1 MYFDLGKYHSE
12 LLFLYCRYK
21 ELRAFC
27 LDTDALYAHV
37 TENKYVEGFQNGE
50 YFKSTDKLELE
61 KWLTPKTDT
70 IITAFDTF
78 ELQMPVIFA
87 SYLEDAI
94 VTFLTAYFVKYEN
107 CMGDYVNPPDQDN
120 IKGFVK
126 IGDILKYNTIEE
138 LKESLAS
145 RAAHNAASGKSKKKV
160 FARIEALTKHTIQT
174 KIKDKTIALYDKRN
188 EIIHENKKFDL
199 GMDYIEEIYD
209 DCIASITELGKICVE
224 KKVPFNDPSGLLR

>member
-1 MYFDLGKYHSE
+1 LHFDLGKYHAE
-12 LLFLYCRYK
+12 FLFLYGRYK

-27 LDTDALYAHV
+27 LDTDALYAYV
-37 TENKYVEGFQNGE
+37 TENKYVEGIQNGE

-94 VTFLTAYFVKYEN
+94 VTFLTTYFVKHEN
-107 CMGDYVNPPDQDN
+107 CMGDYINPPNQDN

-126 IGDILKYNTIEE
+126 IGDILKHKTIKE

-160 FARIEALTKHTIQT
+160 FARVESLTKHTIQ
-174 KIKDKTIALYDKRN
+174 KEIKDKVIALYDKRN
-188 EIIHENKKFDL
+188 EIVHENKKFEL
-199 GMDYIEEIYD
+199 GTDYIEEIYD
-209 DCIASITELGKICVE
+209 DCIASIAELGRICVE